1 MSQTPST
8 GADSTVFERLTNI
21 ELISRD
27 ENTNTFIYNGAEV
40 ESHFGARGIYGGLVA
55 SQALVAAIRSVK
67 LLSNNE
73 DWVCHSF
80 HSYFLLPGKFNLPIS
95 FKVTPL
101 RAGRSFSVWRIDGH
115 QYLNRPLFVMEA
127 SFKKMD
133 QQSIQ
138 KALSDKGTTDSN
150 FPIHQYPEPE
160 TLCSDLSDELRSST
174 STSLDNKKR
183 TRLRAAL
190 IALRDEWHIFEERPC
205 NPSGMRA
212 LLLESQPHPDVHAM
226 WIRPYELTFN
236 PMDLGL
242 QQV

>member
-40 ESHFGARGIYGGLVA
+40 ESHFGARGIYGKELTLTCLLSVGGLVA

-138 KALSDKGTTDSN
+138 KALSDKGTTGKLGQPLMVR
-150 FPIHQYPEPE
+150 FEF
-160 TLCSDLSDELRSST
+160 SDPSIS
-174 STSLDNKKR
+174 R
-183 TRLRAAL
+183 TG
-190 IALRDEWHIFEERPC
+190 
-205 NPSGMRA
+205 NA
-212 LLLESQPHPDVHAM
+212 LLVRDIFRNFLISKP
-226 WIRPYELTFN
+226 R
-236 PMDLGL
+236 
-242 QQV
+242 